1 MSPTNATRSADLKDV
16 DTVMSGHIAAIASR
30 ADREAFRAVFDFY
43 APRVKGFLMRAG
55 GNAARAEELTQ
66 ETMATVWRK
75 AALYDPQKASASTW
89 IFTIARNLRI
99 DAFRREKHPELDPN
113 DPALQLSAP
122 PDPDE
127 SLAGAQ
133 DAAHLKK
140 AMSELTDA
148 ERQLLALAYY
158 EDKSHSKIAAELGLP
173 LGTVKSRMRQTF
185 VKLRARLENVV
196 RDPK

>member
-1 MSPTNATRSADLKDV
+1 MSPAKATGTTDLKDI
-16 DTVMSGHIAAIASR
+16 DKLMSVHIVAIASS

-43 APRVKGFLMRAG
+43 APRVKGFLMKAG

-66 ETMATVWRK
+66 ETMATIWRK

-99 DAFRREKHPELDPN
+99 DAFRREKHPELDPS

-122 PDPDE
+122 LDPDE

-133 DAAHLKK
+133 DAEHLKK
-140 AMSELTDA
+140 AMAELTDA
-148 ERQLLALAYY
+148 ERQLLAMAYY
-158 EDKSHSKIAAELGLP
+158 EDKSHSKIAAELNLP

-185 VKLRARLENVV
+185 AKLRARLETVV
-196 RDPK
+196 RDPQ